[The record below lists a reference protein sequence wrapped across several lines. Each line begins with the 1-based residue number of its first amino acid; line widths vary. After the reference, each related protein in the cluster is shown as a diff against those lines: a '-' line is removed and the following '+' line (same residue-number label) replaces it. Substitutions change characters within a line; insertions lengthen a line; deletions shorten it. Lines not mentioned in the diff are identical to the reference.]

1 MKIWKTFKILSYLIT
16 TGLIIYVVRDCTSD
30 NDIPR
35 EIVVIKEDATDNIRV
50 KRDTVYITKTV
61 TKDKYIPQYTQVIDS
76 IYVTKDKYI
85 PQYIQVIDS
94 IYVPNKYIPQYTQV
108 IDSIYVPIDNMMI
121 VKDFLSKR
129 SYNDT
134 VSIDVD
140 DKKIAI
146 VTIED
151 TVTMN
156 QIINRRINWTVDMPT
171 SIVKTKNN
179 SVSRFYYGTDIGFG
193 NGTIS
198 STSFNAMYVRNANA
212 YKLGVGVNNSGT
224 DLSFFIN
231 AGIYFTISK

>member
-61 TKDKYIPQYTQVIDS
+61 TKD
-76 IYVTKDKYI
+76 
-85 PQYIQVIDS
+85 
-94 IYVPNKYIPQYTQV
+94 KYIPQYTQV

-212 YKLGVGVNNSGT
+212 YKLGIGVNNSGT

-231 AGIYFTISK
+231 AGIYFTIGK